1 MKYSWKG
8 HKDRN
13 RYKNRIKRCGQSRL
27 VYVTDINRNIPTTW
41 RWARGDGLQD
51 LVDKTVHDFVH
62 HTDLF
67 FYGTSLNELVTGSDY
82 GRQKVARVYKNCVIC
97 TVAFTCG
104 LAVRRYRLVSRRTS
118 VRSASALL
126 SLLFK
131 KLWFMDTVLWLCPH
145 N

>member
-1 MKYSWKG
+1 MQARICSRTEDLELVLVTPGTAVSG
-8 HKDRN
+8 HQQT
-13 RYKNRIKRCGQSRL
+13 C
-27 VYVTDINRNIPTTW
+27 
-41 RWARGDGLQD
+41 RGVH
-51 LVDKTVHDFVH
+51 VDKTVHDFVH

-118 VRSASALL
+118 VQSVSVLH
-126 SLLFK
+126 SLQIV
-131 KLWFMDTVLWLCPH
+131 D
-145 N
+145 